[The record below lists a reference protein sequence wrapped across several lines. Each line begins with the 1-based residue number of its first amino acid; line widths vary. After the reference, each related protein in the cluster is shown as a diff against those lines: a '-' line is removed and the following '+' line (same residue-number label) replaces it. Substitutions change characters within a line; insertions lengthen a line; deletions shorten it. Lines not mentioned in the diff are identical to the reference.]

1 MVRGSPVRNRKPS
14 LDDDETE
21 MMIDQLLAGGDASA
35 ARQLRTSMNEGNLV
49 AVSAGGSVVGVVSGG
64 GGGGAG
70 GSGRGGSGGSGGS
83 GGEAAP
89 VAEALLA
96 ARRAAS
102 KLVTV
107 KGVTADGR
115 EASLSQT
122 MGEHRMVAVEETLHA
137 VLLRSGTMNTTT
149 TTFQGPLLLLKKDL
163 VPALKRLETRLER
176 GHAVLAAIAAIHRS
190 GGSQAL
196 AVSCSACAEGG
207 GGSFWELE
215 GVKLDRPVATRASDH
230 VS

>member
-1 MVRGSPVRNRKPS
+1 M
-14 LDDDETE
+14 ETTTMT
-21 MMIDQLLAGGDASA
+21 MM
-35 ARQLRTSMNEGNLV
+35 T
-49 AVSAGGSVVGVVSGG
+49 
-64 GGGGAG
+64 
-70 GSGRGGSGGSGGS
+70 
-83 GGEAAP
+83 
-89 VAEALLA
+89 
-96 ARRAAS
+96 
-102 KLVTV
+102 LVTIMM
-107 KGVTADGR
+107 T
-115 EASLSQT
+115 T
-122 MGEHRMVAVEETLHA
+122 MKTT
-137 VLLRSGTMNTTT
+137 TMNTTT